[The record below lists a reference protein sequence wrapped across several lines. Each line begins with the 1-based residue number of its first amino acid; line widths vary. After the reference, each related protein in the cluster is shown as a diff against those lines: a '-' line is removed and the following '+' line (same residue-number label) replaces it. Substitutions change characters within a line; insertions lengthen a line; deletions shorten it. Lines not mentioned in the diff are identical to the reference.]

1 MKILVYGAGVVGS
14 YFAARL
20 KEKGHRVSILARS
33 KRLLQI
39 LEHGIVLE
47 DALTGRRTV
56 TGLDAVERLASRD
69 VYDLVIAAVRKNQV
83 KEILPVLAGQRSR
96 PPVVFMVNNAAGP
109 DEYTK
114 ALGSDRVFLSF
125 SAIGG
130 IREEHVIRYVSG
142 KKPVIPLGGS
152 NGNRQPPAGAVIRV
166 FRQADIKIKWFR
178 NMDAWLKYHVALVS
192 PIANALLLA
201 GDNYRLARDRE
212 MVMLMLRAIKEGF
225 AVVKALGY
233 PLTPRKS
240 ALIKWLPEYWLTR
253 LMQKRLH
260 SKAAE
265 IALAGHALNAVDEMK
280 HLSAEFQTLVE
291 QAELHSPA
299 ILQLH
304 RGITIL

>member
-20 KEKGHRVSILARS
+20 KEKGHKVSILARS
-33 KRLLQI
+33 KRLLQV

-56 TGLDAVERLASRD
+56 TGVDAVERLASRD

-83 KEILPVLAGQRSR
+83 KEILPVLARH
-96 PPVVFMVNNAAGP
+96 
-109 DEYTK
+109 
-114 ALGSDRVFLSF
+114 
-125 SAIGG
+125 
-130 IREEHVIRYVSG
+130 RE
-142 KKPVIPLGGS
+142 
-152 NGNRQPPAGAVIRV
+152 
-166 FRQADIKIKWFR
+166 
-178 NMDAWLKYHVALVS
+178 LV
-192 PIANALLLA
+192 L
-201 GDNYRLARDRE
+201 
-212 MVMLMLRAIKEGF
+212 LMLRAIKEGF
-225 AVVKALGY
+225 VVVKALGY

-240 ALIKWLPEYWLTR
+240 AFIKWLPEYWLAR
-253 LMQKRLH
+253 LIQKRLH

-280 HLSAEFQTLVE
+280 HLSTEFQTLVE